1 MFLSEVEQQYPRP
14 GQGSAQSAEDA
25 QQNTSAIA
33 AFRGGLGSRLLYR
46 LLLCLFRLGLR
57 FVIRRFFLSGSCP
70 GRSCPGFRVRGG
82 GLCLRLIFRGLD
94 GGSRGGGRG
103 GGFL

>member
-57 FVIRRFFLSGSCP
+57 FVIRRFFLSGTCP
-70 GRSCPGFRVRGG
+70 GLRVRGG

-94 GGSRGGGRG
+94 GGSRGGG
-103 GGFL
+103 FL